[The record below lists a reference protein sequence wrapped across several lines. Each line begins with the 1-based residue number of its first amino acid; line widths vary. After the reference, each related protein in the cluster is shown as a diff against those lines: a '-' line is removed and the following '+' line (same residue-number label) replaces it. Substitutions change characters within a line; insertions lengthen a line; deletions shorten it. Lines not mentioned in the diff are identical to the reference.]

1 MAKKIAQSEEPPEG
15 RFPQS
20 VCDVFKPDYTG
31 PTVFGS
37 IDMTTDEGRKA
48 YLNTV
53 SDPDFRAEEMNGE
66 KFGLVHWLV
75 SLARFDAKEGEDER
89 VGLRIV
95 FIDDQNRTLST
106 TSEAVGRWLDSV
118 FVVYGRGP
126 YDPPISMSLFPA
138 TSRAGRRT
146 YKVRVY

>member
-1 MAKKIAQSEEPPEG
+1 MAKKATPSERPEPQ
-15 RFPQS
+15 FPQS
-20 VCDVFKPDYTG
+20 VCDVAKPDYTG
-31 PTVFGS
+31 PMIFGS
-37 IDMTTDEGRKA
+37 IDMTTDDGRKQ

-66 KFGLVHWLV
+66 KFAMVHWLV
-75 SLARFDAKEGEDER
+75 SRAHFDGKDGEEER
-89 VGLRIV
+89 DGLRIV
-95 FIDDQNRTLST
+95 FIDDQGRTLST

-118 FVVYGRGP
+118 HTVFGRGP
-126 YDPPISMSLFPA
+126 YDPPISMSLIPA